1 VRNLRTVA
9 LAFVPSDAVML
20 AVQAGIVAAP
30 RADPPGLSWLRRLGG
45 RWWSLVPLGSIVVV
59 IFAIRGA
66 SETATGLTYLALVA
80 VPILAALAL
89 GWGMRGARP
98 VAALAA
104 PILFAVAWIW
114 RTSLS
119 GEGAA
124 LILSALSCVTLG
136 ILLSALTPPSWLK
149 VGIVLMAIGDTYLVA
164 TDLLQAPN
172 NTLTLAHPVAGLPQL
187 QSELFGNIQMG
198 YGDLFIAAVL
208 GAVLANQ
215 IHRQRQAAALTL
227 LFAAAFDLLFFA
239 LSELPATVPVA
250 SALIASELWH
260 RHTSNTKTP
269 TTKTPTEPAERP
281 SPARGAPRSEA
292 APGMGSAPIV

>member
-1 VRNLRTVA
+1 
-9 LAFVPSDAVML
+9 ML

-30 RADPPGLSWLRRLGG
+30 RADPPGLRWVRRLGG

-59 IFAIRGA
+59 IFAIRGV
-66 SETATGLTYLALVA
+66 SQTATGLTYLALVA

-89 GWGMRGARP
+89 GWGIRGARP
-98 VAALAA
+98 IAALAV
-104 PILFAVAWIW
+104 PILFAIAWIW

-136 ILLSALTPPSWLK
+136 ILLTALTPPSWLK
-149 VGIVLMAIGDTYLVA
+149 LGIVLMAIGDTYLVA

-172 NTLTLAHPVAGLPQL
+172 NVLTLAHPAAGLPQL
-187 QSELFGNIQMG
+187 QAELFGTVQMG

-208 GAVLANQ
+208 GAVLARDVA
-215 IHRQRQAAALTL
+215 RQRQAAALTL
-227 LFAAAFDLLFFA
+227 LFAAAFDLLFFI

-250 SALIASELWH
+250 LALIAGELAQ
-260 RHTSNTKTP
+260 RQPPPTP
-269 TTKTPTEPAERP
+269 
-281 SPARGAPRSEA
+281 
-292 APGMGSAPIV
+292 SAGPHQ